1 MIKTHEIVTDDGG
14 RPYKRIDDLIGEFLS
29 RHKNIDLVDIKYQV
43 NTYKVGYDVAHRTSA
58 LIIYREVTDE

>member
-1 MIKTHEIVTDDGG
+1 MIKTHEIVTDDRD

-43 NTYKVGYDVAHRTSA
+43 STYTVAYDVIHRTSA
-58 LIIYREVTDE
+58 LVIYRER

>member
-1 MIKTHEIVTDDGG
+1 MIKTYEIVTSDRD

-43 NTYKVGYDVAHRTSA
+43 NTYKVGYDTVHRTSA
-58 LIIYREVTDE
+58 LVIYRER

>member
-1 MIKTHEIVTDDGG
+1 MIKTHEIVTDDRG

-43 NTYKVGYDVAHRTSA
+43 NTYKVGYDTVHRTSA
-58 LIIYREVTDE
+58 LVIYRER

>member
-1 MIKTHEIVTDDGG
+1 MIKTHEIVTDNIN

-43 NTYKVGYDVAHRTSA
+43 NTYIVGYDVVRRTSA
-58 LIIYREVTDE
+58 LIIYKWR

>member
-1 MIKTHEIVTDDGG
+1 MIKTHEIVTDNID

-43 NTYKVGYDVAHRTSA
+43 NTYTVGYDVVRRTSA
-58 LIIYREVTDE
+58 LIIYKWR

>member
-1 MIKTHEIVTDDGG
+1 MIKMHEIVTSDRD

-43 NTYKVGYDVAHRTSA
+43 NTYKVGYDIVHRTST
-58 LIIYREVTDE
+58 LIIYKWR

>member
-1 MIKTHEIVTDDGG
+1 MIKTHEIVTSDRD

-43 NTYKVGYDVAHRTSA
+43 NTYKVGYDIVHRTST
-58 LIIYREVTDE
+58 LIIYKWR